1 MNNFITYNY
10 NETNP
15 SNLSSKIILM
25 IGRGEDKYKR
35 FDLGIRSMK
44 YIIKKI

>member
-1 MNNFITYNY
+1 
-10 NETNP
+10 
-15 SNLSSKIILM
+15 M

-44 YIIKKI
+44 YIIKKIPECKMKLISNKD